1 MEDTTSTPPI
11 PPPPSVDH
19 GRRRRFGLAGAAIF
33 ATGLVAGIIVASV
46 TGAGAASP
54 SPSSS
59 AASNLPRKMIGHGLF
74 GQDGFGFGALHGQF
88 TIVAPSGGYES
99 LDTQLGKVSAV
110 SSSSIT
116 VKSADGF
123 TATYSVDTTTLVNA
137 GRDGIADVKTGDT
150 VHVVA
155 VASGGKASA
164 VEVIDGTNVQN
175 LRGRWAPGVPFPDGP
190 GA

>member
-1 MEDTTSTPPI
+1 MEESMNVPPV
-11 PPPPSVDH
+11 PPPPPVEH

-46 TGAGAASP
+46 TGAGAASS

-59 AASNLPRKMIGHGLF
+59 AGSNLPRKMIGHGF
-74 GQDGFGFGALHGQF
+74 FDHDGFGFGAIHGQF
-88 TIVAPSGGYES
+88 TVAAPGGGYQT
-99 LDTQLGKVSAV
+99 LDTQQGTVSAV

-123 TATYSVDTTTLVNA
+123 TATYSVDTNTLVNA
-137 GRDGIADVKTGDT
+137 GRDGIANVKTGDT
-150 VHVVA
+150 VHVIA
-155 VASGGKASA
+155 VVSGGTASA
-164 VEVIDGTNVQN
+164 VEVTDGTNLRN
-175 LRGRWAPGVPFPDGP
+175 LRGRWAPGVPFPDAP

>member
-1 MEDTTSTPPI
+1 MEDTTNTPSI
-11 PPPPSVDH
+11 PPPPQVDH
-19 GRRRRFGLAGAAIF
+19 GRRRRSGLAGAAIL

-46 TGAGAASP
+46 TGAGAASS
-54 SPSSS
+54 SPSS
-59 AASNLPRKMIGHGLF
+59 AASNLPRKMIGHGFF
-74 GQDGFGFGALHGQF
+74 GHDGFGFGALHGQF
-88 TIVAPSGGYES
+88 TIAAPSGGYET
-99 LDTQLGKVSAV
+99 LDTQLGTVSAV

-116 VKSADGF
+116 LKSSDGF
-123 TATYSVDTTTLVNA
+123 TATYSVDTNTLVNA

-155 VASGGKASA
+155 VVSGGKASA
-164 VEVIDGTNVQN
+164 VEIIDGTNVQN

>member
-1 MEDTTSTPPI
+1 MEDTTNTPPI
-11 PPPPSVDH
+11 PPPPVDH
-19 GRRRRFGLAGAAIF
+19 GRRRRFGIAGAAIF
-33 ATGLVAGIIVASV
+33 ATGLVVGIIVASV

-54 SPSSS
+54 SPSTSS
-59 AASNLPRKMIGHGLF
+59 SSNMPHKMFGHGFF
-74 GQDGFGFGALHGQF
+74 GHDGFGFGALHGQF
-88 TIVAPSGGYES
+88 TIAGPNGGYET
-99 LDTQLGKVSAV
+99 LDTQLGTVSAV

-123 TATYSVDTTTLVNA
+123 TATYTVDANTLVNA
-137 GRDGIADVKTGDT
+137 GRDGIANVKNGDT

-155 VASGGKASA
+155 VVSGGKASA

-175 LRGRWAPGVPFPDGP
+175 LRGRWAPGDPFPGAP